1 MFNINSILFFNIE
14 LEVLMV
20 DNFDYII
27 VGAGSAG
34 CVLANRL
41 SVNGKYSV
49 CLLEAGPPDW
59 NPLIHIPAGFMK
71 TLTNPSVNWLF
82 KAEPSWGTNGR
93 IIDIPRG
100 KTLGGSSSI
109 NGMVF
114 NRGQNMDFD
123 VWAQKGN
130 KGWSYSDLLPYFKRY
145 ENRLG
150 KHDEIF
156 RGTEGELP
164 ITDLEYRDP
173 LCEAFIKG
181 AVQEG
186 IPLNKDYNGES
197 QEGVS
202 YVQRTTKGRFR
213 VSSAKAF
220 LNPVK
225 SRQNLNIITNAFVT
239 KIIIKNKTATGVE
252 YFKGGRRGKK
262 LIISANKEV
271 ILSSGVIK
279 SPHLLH
285 LSGIGPGEYLKDIG
299 IDVINDL
306 QGVGKNLRDHFAPR
320 LTARAKNVETINEK
334 SRGIKL
340 VKEIGKYLLGK
351 QSIVNLSPT
360 LVYCFWH
367 SNEAI
372 RNHDLQMTFTPA
384 SYKEGVQS
392 TLDSEPGFTVAA
404 WQQRPE
410 SLGWVKAKSNDPFNS
425 PEIQPNYLDAEEDK
439 RVVVAG
445 LKLSRR
451 LMHSEA
457 LSNYFDYEVYPGLD
471 VQTDEELLQ
480 IARERG
486 TTTYHQMGTCRMGP
500 KTDPTAV
507 VDNRLKVYGI
517 ENVRVIDAS
526 IMPTMLSAN
535 LHSGATLIGEKGS
548 DLVLGKEPLETIN
561 LNY

>member
-1 MFNINSILFFNIE
+1 MA
-14 LEVLMV
+14 

-27 VGAGSAG
+27 VGAGSSG

-41 SVNGKYSV
+41 SANSKNSV
-49 CLLEAGPPDW
+49 CVLEAGPPDW
-59 NPLIHIPAGFMK
+59 NPFIHIPAGFMK
-71 TLTNPSVNWLF
+71 TLVNPNVNWLF
-82 KAEPSWGTNGR
+82 KSEPSWGTDGR
-93 IIDIPRG
+93 VIDIPRG

-114 NRGQNMDFD
+114 NRGQNLDFD

-130 KGWSYSDLLPYFKRY
+130 KGWSYSDLLPYFKKY
-145 ENRLG
+145 EKRLG
-150 KHDEIF
+150 EFDDVY
-156 RGTEGELP
+156 RGTQGELP

-173 LCEAFIKG
+173 LCEAFIKS
-181 AVQEG
+181 AIEQG
-186 IPLNKDYNGES
+186 IPLNKDYNGKL

-202 YVQRTTKGRFR
+202 YVQRTTRGRFR
-213 VSSAKAF
+213 VSAAKAF
-220 LNPVK
+220 LKPAK
-225 SRQNLNIITNAFVT
+225 SRKNLQIITNAFVT
-239 KIIIKNKTATGVE
+239 KINFNNKTAIGVE
-252 YFKGGRRGKK
+252 YLIGGRGGKK
-262 LIISANKEV
+262 INLKANKEI

-279 SPHLLH
+279 SPHILH
-285 LSGIGPGEYLKDIG
+285 MSGVGPVEDLKKLG
-299 IDVINDL
+299 IDVIHDL
-306 QGVGKNLRDHFAPR
+306 KGVGMNLRDHFAPR
-320 LTARAKNVETINEK
+320 LTARAKNVETVNEK
-334 SRGIKL
+334 SRGFKL
-340 VKEIGKYLLGK
+340 LKEIGKYIIGK

-367 SNEAI
+367 SNEEI

-392 TLDSEPGFTVAA
+392 TLDTEPGFTVTA

-410 SLGWVKAKSNDPFNS
+410 SLGWIKSKTNDPFDA
-425 PEIQPNYLDAEEDK
+425 PLIQPNYLDAEEDK

-451 LMHSEA
+451 LMHSKS
-457 LSNYFDYEVYPGLD
+457 LSHYFDYEVYPGIEK
-471 VQTDEELLQ
+471 QSDEDLLQ
-480 IARERG
+480 VARERG

-507 VDNRLKVYGI
+507 VDDNLKVYGL
-517 ENVRVIDAS
+517 NNLRVIDAS

-548 DLVLGKEPLETIN
+548 DLVLGKDPIDPIV

>member
-1 MFNINSILFFNIE
+1 MNS
-14 LEVLMV
+14 
-20 DNFDYII
+20 FDYII

-41 SVNGKYSV
+41 SADGKNTV

-59 NPLIHIPAGFMK
+59 NPFIHIPAGFMK
-71 TLTNPSVNWLF
+71 TLANPSVNWLF
-82 KAEPSWGTNGR
+82 KSEPSWGTAGR

-130 KGWSYSDLLPYFKRY
+130 KGWSYADLLPYFKRY
-145 ENRLG
+145 ETRLG
-150 KHDEIF
+150 DYDDKF
-156 RGTEGELP
+156 RGNQGELP
-164 ITDLEYRDP
+164 ITDLGYSDP
-173 LCEAFIKG
+173 LCEAFIQG
-181 AVQEG
+181 AIDEG
-186 IPLNKDYNGES
+186 IPLNKDYNGEL

-202 YVQRTTKGRFR
+202 YIQRTTKGRFR
-213 VSSAKAF
+213 VSAARAF
-220 LNPVK
+220 LNPAK
-225 SRQNLNIITNAFVT
+225 SRKNLNIVTNAFVT
-239 KIIIKNKTATGVE
+239 KLMIENKTVTGVE
-252 YFKGGRRGKK
+252 LLKGGKNGKK
-262 LIISANKEV
+262 ISIKANKEV

-279 SPHLLH
+279 SPHILQ
-285 LSGIGPGEYLKDIG
+285 LSGVGSGKHLQELG
-299 IDVINDL
+299 IDVIHDL
-306 QGVGKNLRDHFAPR
+306 KGVGMNLRDHFAPR
-320 LTARAKNVETINEK
+320 MTARAKNVATINER
-334 SRGIKL
+334 SRGFKL
-340 VKEIGKYLLGK
+340 FKEIGKYIIGK

-367 SNEAI
+367 SDETI
-372 RNHDLQMTFTPA
+372 RNHDLQLTFTPG

-392 TLDSEPGFTVAA
+392 ALDDEPGFTVAA

-410 SLGWVKAKSNDPFNS
+410 SLGWVKAKNNDPFEA

-439 RVVVAG
+439 RVVVEG

-451 LMHSEA
+451 LMHSKA
-457 LSNYFDYEVYPGLD
+457 LSKYFDYEVYPGLEA
-471 VQTDEELLQ
+471 QSDEELLQ

-507 VDNRLKVYGI
+507 VDSKLKVYGL
-517 ENVRVIDAS
+517 NNLRVIDAS

-535 LHSGATLIGEKGS
+535 LHSGTTMIGEKGS
-548 DLVLGKEPLETIN
+548 DLVLGKTPLQKID
-561 LNY
+561 LQY

>member
-1 MFNINSILFFNIE
+1 
-14 LEVLMV
+14 MV
-20 DNFDYII
+20 NHFDYII

-41 SVNGKYSV
+41 SANSKNSV
-49 CLLEAGPPDW
+49 CLLEAGPSDW
-59 NPLIHIPAGFMK
+59 NPFIHIPAGFMK

-82 KAEPSWGTNGR
+82 KAEPSWGTDGR
-93 IIDIPRG
+93 VIDIPRG

-145 ENRLG
+145 ENRLAE
-150 KHDEIF
+150 HDEVF
-156 RGTEGELP
+156 RGSEGELP

-181 AVQEG
+181 AVEEG
-186 IPLNKDYNGES
+186 IPRNKDYNGQF

-202 YVQRTTKGRFR
+202 YVQRTTQGRFR
-213 VSSAKAF
+213 VSAAKAF
-220 LNPVK
+220 LNPIK
-225 SRQNLNIITNAFVT
+225 SRKNLTIITNAFVS
-239 KIIIKNKTATGVE
+239 KVIIENKTATGVE
-252 YFKGGRRGKK
+252 FLKGGIRGKK
-262 LIISANKEV
+262 IILKANKEV

-279 SPHLLH
+279 SPHLLQ
-285 LSGIGPGEYLKDIG
+285 LSGIGPGKYLKEVG
-299 IDVINDL
+299 IDVIHDL
-306 QGVGKNLRDHFAPR
+306 KGVGMNLRDHFAPR

-334 SRGIKL
+334 SRGLKL
-340 VKEIGKYLLGK
+340 LKEIGKYVLGK

-367 SNEAI
+367 SDESI
-372 RNHDLQMTFTPA
+372 KNHDLQMTFTPA

-392 TLDSEPGFTVAA
+392 TLDTEPGFTVAA

-410 SLGWVKAKSNDPFNS
+410 SLGWVKAKSNSPFDA
-425 PEIQPNYLDAEEDK
+425 PLIQPNYLDAEEDK

-445 LKLSRR
+445 LRLSRR
-451 LMHSEA
+451 LMHSQA
-457 LSNYFDYEVYPGLD
+457 LSKYFDYEVYPGINMQSD
-471 VQTDEELLQ
+471 DELLQ
-480 IARERG
+480 VARERG

-500 KTDPTAV
+500 KSDPTAV
-507 VDNRLKVYGI
+507 VDNNLKVYGLQ
-517 ENVRVIDAS
+517 NLRVIDAS

-548 DLVLGKEPLETIN
+548 DLVLGKEPLETVN

>member
-1 MFNINSILFFNIE
+1 MI
-14 LEVLMV
+14 

-27 VGAGSAG
+27 VGAGSSG

-41 SVNGKYSV
+41 SANGKNSV
-49 CLLEAGPPDW
+49 CILEAGPPDW
-59 NPLIHIPAGFMK
+59 NPFIHIPAGFMK
-71 TLTNPSVNWLF
+71 TLINPNVNWLF
-82 KAEPSWGTNGR
+82 KSEPSWGTDGR

-114 NRGQNMDFD
+114 NRGQNLDFD

-130 KGWSYSDLLPYFKRY
+130 KGWSYSDLLPYFKKY
-145 ENRLG
+145 EKRHG
-150 KHDEIF
+150 EFDDVY
-156 RGTEGELP
+156 RGSQGELP

-173 LCEAFIKG
+173 LCEAFIKS
-181 AVQEG
+181 AIEQG
-186 IPLNKDYNGES
+186 IPLNKDYNGKS

-202 YVQRTTKGRFR
+202 YVQRTTRGRFR
-213 VSSAKAF
+213 VSAAKAF
-220 LNPVK
+220 LNPAK
-225 SRQNLNIITNAFVT
+225 SRQNLQIITNAFVT
-239 KIIIKNKTATGVE
+239 KVNFKNKVAIGVE
-252 YFKGGRRGKK
+252 YLRGGRRGKK
-262 LIISANKEV
+262 INLLANKEV

-279 SPHLLH
+279 SPHILH
-285 LSGIGPGEYLKDIG
+285 MSGVGPAEHLKNIG
-299 IDVINDL
+299 IDVVHDL
-306 QGVGKNLRDHFAPR
+306 KGVGMNLRDHFAPR

-334 SRGIKL
+334 SRGFKL
-340 VKEIGKYLLGK
+340 LKEIGKYIIGK

-367 SNEAI
+367 SNEEI

-392 TLDSEPGFTVAA
+392 TLDTEPGFTVTA

-410 SLGWVKAKSNDPFNS
+410 SLGWVKSKTNDPFDA
-425 PEIQPNYLDAEEDK
+425 PLIQPNYLDADEDK

-451 LMHSEA
+451 LMHSKA
-457 LSNYFDYEVYPGLD
+457 LSHYFDYEVYPGIEK
-471 VQTDEELLQ
+471 QSDEELLQ
-480 IARERG
+480 VARERG

-500 KTDPTAV
+500 KSDPTAV
-507 VDNRLKVYGI
+507 VDDNLKVYGLKNI
-517 ENVRVIDAS
+517 RVIDAS

-548 DLVLGKEPLETIN
+548 DLVLGNNPIDPMI

>member
-1 MFNINSILFFNIE
+1 MSN
-14 LEVLMV
+14 
-20 DNFDYII
+20 NFDYII
-27 VGAGSAG
+27 VGAGSSG

-41 SVNGKYSV
+41 SANPKNSV

-59 NPLIHIPAGFMK
+59 NPFIHIPAGFIK

-82 KAEPSWGTNGR
+82 KSEPSWGTAGR
-93 IIDIPRG
+93 VIDIPRG

-114 NRGQNMDFD
+114 NRGQNLDFD

-145 ENRLG
+145 ENRIG
-150 KHDEIF
+150 EYDEKY
-156 RGTEGELP
+156 RGSLGELP

-181 AVQEG
+181 AIEEG
-186 IPLNKDYNGES
+186 IPLNKDYNGET

-213 VSSAKAF
+213 VSAARAF
-220 LNPVK
+220 LNPAK
-225 SRQNLNIITNAFVT
+225 NRKNLKIITNAFVT
-239 KIIIKNKTATGVE
+239 KVIVDNKIATGVE
-252 YFKGGRRGKK
+252 YLKGGRSGKK
-262 LIISANKEV
+262 INLIANKEV

-279 SPHLLH
+279 SPHILH
-285 LSGIGPGEYLKDIG
+285 LSGIGPAKHL
-299 IDVINDL
+299 NDL
-306 QGVGKNLRDHFAPR
+306 GIKVVHDLKGVGMNLRDHFAPR
-320 LTARAKNVETINEK
+320 MTARAKNIQTINERA
-334 SRGIKL
+334 RGL
-340 VKEIGKYLLGK
+340 RLLKEIGKYFLGK

-367 SNEAI
+367 SDEAI

-410 SLGWVKAKSNDPFNS
+410 SLGWVKIKSDDPFVP

-439 RVVVAG
+439 KVVVAG

-451 LMHSEA
+451 LMHSKA
-457 LSNYFDYEVYPGLD
+457 LSKYFDYEVYPGLD
-471 VQTDEELLQ
+471 HQSDDELLQ

-500 KTDPTAV
+500 KSDPTAV
-507 VDNRLKVYGI
+507 VDHNLKVYGI
-517 ENVRVIDAS
+517 QNLRVVDAS

-548 DLVLGKEPLETIN
+548 ALVLGEEPLEKAN

>member
-1 MFNINSILFFNIE
+1 MMN
-14 LEVLMV
+14 
-20 DNFDYII
+20 NFDYII
-27 VGAGSAG
+27 VGAGSSG

-41 SVNGKYSV
+41 SADGKNSV

-59 NPLIHIPAGFMK
+59 NPFIHIPAGFIK
-71 TLTNPSVNWLF
+71 TLINPNVNWLF
-82 KAEPSWGTNGR
+82 KSEPSWGTDGR
-93 IIDIPRG
+93 VIDIPRG

-114 NRGQNMDFD
+114 NRGQNLDFD
-123 VWAQKGN
+123 TWAQKGN
-130 KGWSYSDLLPYFKRY
+130 RGWSYSDLLPYFKKYEKRY
-145 ENRLG
+145 GEY
-150 KHDEIF
+150 DETY
-156 RGTEGELP
+156 RGNKGELP

-181 AVQEG
+181 AIEYG
-186 IPLNKDYNGES
+186 IPLNKDYNGEL

-202 YVQRTTKGRFR
+202 YVQRNTRGRFR
-213 VSSAKAF
+213 VSAAKAF
-220 LNPVK
+220 LNPAK
-225 SRQNLNIITNAFVT
+225 SRSNLQIITNAFVT
-239 KIIIKNKTATGVE
+239 KINFKNKTAIGVE

-262 LIISANKEV
+262 VNLLANKEV

-279 SPHLLH
+279 SPHILH
-285 LSGIGPGEYLKDIG
+285 MSGVGPAEDLQKLG
-299 IDVINDL
+299 IDVIHDL
-306 QGVGKNLRDHFAPR
+306 KGVGMNLRDHFAPR
-320 LTARAKNVETINEK
+320 LTARAKNIETINEK

-340 VKEIGKYLLGK
+340 LKEIGKYVIGK

-367 SNEAI
+367 SNEEI

-392 TLDSEPGFTVAA
+392 TLDTEPGFTVTA

-410 SLGWVKAKSNDPFNS
+410 SLGWIKSKNNDPFDS
-425 PEIQPNYLDAEEDK
+425 PIIQPNYLNAEEDK

-451 LMHSEA
+451 LMHSKA
-457 LSNYFDYEVYPGLD
+457 LSNYFDYEVYPGIEK
-471 VQTDEELLQ
+471 QSDEELLQ
-480 IARERG
+480 VARERG

-500 KTDPTAV
+500 KSDPTAV
-507 VDNRLKVYGI
+507 VDNNLKIYGLKNI
-517 ENVRVIDAS
+517 RVVDAS

-548 DLVLGKEPLETIN
+548 DLVLGNDPIDPIL

>member
-1 MFNINSILFFNIE
+1 MA
-14 LEVLMV
+14 

-27 VGAGSAG
+27 VGAGSSG

-41 SVNGKYSV
+41 SENRKNSV
-49 CLLEAGPPDW
+49 CVLEAGPPDW
-59 NPLIHIPAGFMK
+59 NPFIHIPAGFMK
-71 TLTNPSVNWLF
+71 TLVNPNVNWLF
-82 KAEPSWGTNGR
+82 KSEPSWGTDGR
-93 IIDIPRG
+93 VIDIPRG

-114 NRGQNMDFD
+114 NRGQNLDFD

-130 KGWSYSDLLPYFKRY
+130 KGWSYSDLLPYFKKY
-145 ENRLG
+145 EKRLG
-150 KHDEIF
+150 EFDDVY
-156 RGTEGELP
+156 RGTQGELP

-173 LCEAFIKG
+173 LCEAFIKS
-181 AVQEG
+181 AIEQG
-186 IPLNKDYNGES
+186 IPLNKDYNGKL

-202 YVQRTTKGRFR
+202 YVQRTTRGRFR
-213 VSSAKAF
+213 VSAAKAF
-220 LNPVK
+220 LKPAK
-225 SRQNLNIITNAFVT
+225 SRKNLQIITNAFVT
-239 KIIIKNKTATGVE
+239 KINFNNKTAIGVE
-252 YFKGGRRGKK
+252 YLIGGRGGKK
-262 LIISANKEV
+262 INLKANKEI

-279 SPHLLH
+279 SPHILH
-285 LSGIGPGEYLKDIG
+285 MSGVGPVEDLKKLG
-299 IDVINDL
+299 IDVIHDL
-306 QGVGKNLRDHFAPR
+306 KGVGMNLRDHFAPR
-320 LTARAKNVETINEK
+320 LTARAKNVETVNEK
-334 SRGIKL
+334 SRGFKL
-340 VKEIGKYLLGK
+340 LKEIGKYIIGK

-367 SNEAI
+367 SNEEI

-392 TLDSEPGFTVAA
+392 TLDTEPGFTVTA

-410 SLGWVKAKSNDPFNS
+410 SLGWIKSKTNDPFDA
-425 PEIQPNYLDAEEDK
+425 PLIQPNYLDAEEDK

-451 LMHSEA
+451 LMHSKA
-457 LSNYFDYEVYPGLD
+457 LSHYFDYEVYPGIEK
-471 VQTDEELLQ
+471 QSDEELLQ
-480 IARERG
+480 VARERG

-507 VDNRLKVYGI
+507 VDDNLKVYGL
-517 ENVRVIDAS
+517 NNLRVIDAS

-548 DLVLGKEPLETIN
+548 DLVLGKDPIDPIV

>member
-1 MFNINSILFFNIE
+1 MNS
-14 LEVLMV
+14 
-20 DNFDYII
+20 FDYII

-41 SVNGKYSV
+41 SADGKNTV

-59 NPLIHIPAGFMK
+59 NPFIHIPAGFMK
-71 TLTNPSVNWLF
+71 TLANPSVNWLF
-82 KAEPSWGTNGR
+82 KSEPSWGTAGR

-130 KGWSYSDLLPYFKRY
+130 KGWSYADLLPYFKRY
-145 ENRLG
+145 ETRLG
-150 KHDEIF
+150 DYDDKF
-156 RGTEGELP
+156 RGNQGELP
-164 ITDLEYRDP
+164 ITDLGYSDP
-173 LCEAFIKG
+173 LCEAFIQG
-181 AVQEG
+181 AIDEG
-186 IPLNKDYNGES
+186 IPLNKDYNGEL

-202 YVQRTTKGRFR
+202 YIQRTTKGRFR
-213 VSSAKAF
+213 VSAARAF
-220 LNPVK
+220 LNPAK
-225 SRQNLNIITNAFVT
+225 SRKNLNIVTNAFVT
-239 KIIIKNKTATGVE
+239 KLMIENKTATGVE
-252 YFKGGRRGKK
+252 LLKGGKNGKK
-262 LIISANKEV
+262 ISIKANKEV

-279 SPHLLH
+279 SPHILQ
-285 LSGIGPGEYLKDIG
+285 LSGVGSGKHLQELG
-299 IDVINDL
+299 IDVIHDL
-306 QGVGKNLRDHFAPR
+306 KGVGMNLRDHFAPR
-320 LTARAKNVETINEK
+320 MTARAKNVATINER
-334 SRGIKL
+334 SRGFKL
-340 VKEIGKYLLGK
+340 FKEIGKYIIGK

-367 SNEAI
+367 SDETI
-372 RNHDLQMTFTPA
+372 RNHDLQLTFTPG

-392 TLDSEPGFTVAA
+392 ALDVEPGFTVAA

-410 SLGWVKAKSNDPFNS
+410 SLGWVKAKNNDPFEA

-439 RVVVAG
+439 RVVVEG

-451 LMHSEA
+451 LMHSKA
-457 LSNYFDYEVYPGLD
+457 LSKYFDYEVYPGLEA
-471 VQTDEELLQ
+471 QSDEELLQ

-507 VDNRLKVYGI
+507 VDSKLKVYGL
-517 ENVRVIDAS
+517 NNLRVIDAS

-535 LHSGATLIGEKGS
+535 LHSGTTMIGEKGS
-548 DLVLGKEPLETIN
+548 DLVLGKTPLQKID
-561 LNY
+561 LQY

>member
-1 MFNINSILFFNIE
+1 MA
-14 LEVLMV
+14 

-27 VGAGSAG
+27 VGAGSSG

-41 SVNGKYSV
+41 SANHKNSV
-49 CLLEAGPPDW
+49 CVLEAGPPDW
-59 NPLIHIPAGFMK
+59 NPFIHIPAGFMK
-71 TLTNPSVNWLF
+71 TLVNPNVNWLF
-82 KAEPSWGTNGR
+82 KSEPSWGTDGR
-93 IIDIPRG
+93 VIDIPRG

-114 NRGQNMDFD
+114 NRGQNLDFD

-130 KGWSYSDLLPYFKRY
+130 KGWSYSDLLPYFKKY
-145 ENRLG
+145 EKRLG
-150 KHDEIF
+150 EFDDVY
-156 RGTEGELP
+156 RGTQGELP

-173 LCEAFIKG
+173 LCEAFIKS
-181 AVQEG
+181 AIEQG
-186 IPLNKDYNGES
+186 IPLNKDYNGKL

-202 YVQRTTKGRFR
+202 YVQRTTRGRFR
-213 VSSAKAF
+213 VSAAKAF
-220 LNPVK
+220 LKPAK
-225 SRQNLNIITNAFVT
+225 SRKNLQIITNAFVT
-239 KIIIKNKTATGVE
+239 KINFNNKTAIGVE
-252 YFKGGRRGKK
+252 YLIGGRGGKK
-262 LIISANKEV
+262 INLKANKEI

-279 SPHLLH
+279 SPHILH
-285 LSGIGPGEYLKDIG
+285 MSGVGPVEDLKKLG
-299 IDVINDL
+299 IDVIHDL
-306 QGVGKNLRDHFAPR
+306 KGVGMNLRDHFAPR
-320 LTARAKNVETINEK
+320 LTARAKNVETVNEK
-334 SRGIKL
+334 SRGFKL
-340 VKEIGKYLLGK
+340 LKEIGKYIIGK

-367 SNEAI
+367 SNETI

-392 TLDSEPGFTVAA
+392 TLDTEPGFTVTA

-410 SLGWVKAKSNDPFNS
+410 SLGWIKSKTNDPFDA
-425 PEIQPNYLDAEEDK
+425 PLIQPNYLDAEEDK

-451 LMHSEA
+451 LMHSKA
-457 LSNYFDYEVYPGLD
+457 LSHYFDYEVYPGIEK
-471 VQTDEELLQ
+471 QSDEELLQ
-480 IARERG
+480 VARERG

-507 VDNRLKVYGI
+507 VDDNLKVYGL
-517 ENVRVIDAS
+517 NNLRVIDAS

-548 DLVLGKEPLETIN
+548 DLVLGKDPIDPIV

>member
-1 MFNINSILFFNIE
+1 MDS
-14 LEVLMV
+14 
-20 DNFDYII
+20 FDYII

-41 SVNGKYSV
+41 SADRKNSV
-49 CLLEAGPPDW
+49 CLLEAGPVDW

-71 TLTNPSVNWLF
+71 TLTNPNVNWLF
-82 KAEPSWGTNGR
+82 QAEPSWGTDGR

-130 KGWSYSDLLPYFKRY
+130 RGWSYSDILPYFKKY
-145 ENRLG
+145 ENRSGDL
-150 KHDEIF
+150 DETY
-156 RGTEGELP
+156 RGTHGELP

-173 LCEAFIKG
+173 LCDAFIKG
-181 AVQEG
+181 AVEEG
-186 IPLNKDYNGES
+186 IPLNNDYNGKS

-225 SRQNLNIITNAFVT
+225 SRKNLNIITNAFVT
-239 KIIIKNKTATGVE
+239 KVIFKNKTAIGVN
-252 YFKGGRRGKK
+252 YQKGGVRGKK
-262 LIISANKEV
+262 ITLNANKEI

-285 LSGIGPGEYLKDIG
+285 LSGVGPVKLLKELG
-299 IDVINDL
+299 IDVVHDL
-306 QGVGKNLRDHFAPR
+306 KGVGMNLRDHFAPR
-320 LTARAKNVETINEK
+320 LTARAKNIETINEK
-334 SRGIKL
+334 SRGYKL
-340 VKEIGKYLLGK
+340 LKEIGKYIIGK

-367 SNEAI
+367 SNEAV

-392 TLDSEPGFTVAA
+392 TLDHEPGFTVAA

-410 SLGWVKAKSNDPFNS
+410 SLGWVKAKSNDPFEA
-425 PEIQPNYLDAEEDK
+425 PLIQPNYLDAEEDK

-445 LKLSRR
+445 LKLARR
-451 LMHSEA
+451 LMHSKA
-457 LSNYFDYEVYPGLD
+457 LSQYFDYEVYPGLD
-471 VQTDEELLQ
+471 KQTDEELLQ

-500 KTDPTAV
+500 QSDETAV
-507 VDNRLKVYGI
+507 VDNSLKVYGLKNI
-517 ENVRVIDAS
+517 RVIDAS

-548 DLVLGKEPLETIN
+548 DLVLGREPLETID
-561 LNY
+561 LDY

>member
-1 MFNINSILFFNIE
+1 MI
-14 LEVLMV
+14 

-27 VGAGSAG
+27 VGAGSSG

-41 SVNGKYSV
+41 SANGKNSV
-49 CLLEAGPPDW
+49 CILEAGPPDW
-59 NPLIHIPAGFMK
+59 NPFIHIPAGFMK
-71 TLTNPSVNWLF
+71 TLINPNVNWLF
-82 KAEPSWGTNGR
+82 KSEPSWGTDGR

-114 NRGQNMDFD
+114 NRGQNLDFD

-130 KGWSYSDLLPYFKRY
+130 KGWSYSDLLPYFKKY
-145 ENRLG
+145 EKRHG
-150 KHDEIF
+150 EFDDVY
-156 RGTEGELP
+156 RGSQGELP

-173 LCEAFIKG
+173 LCEAFIKS
-181 AVQEG
+181 AIEQG
-186 IPLNKDYNGES
+186 IPLNKDYNGKS

-202 YVQRTTKGRFR
+202 YVQRTTRGRFR
-213 VSSAKAF
+213 VSAAKAF
-220 LNPVK
+220 LNPAK
-225 SRQNLNIITNAFVT
+225 SRQNLQIITNAFVT
-239 KIIIKNKTATGVE
+239 KVNFKNKVAIGVE
-252 YFKGGRRGKK
+252 YLRGGRRGKK
-262 LIISANKEV
+262 INLMANKEV

-279 SPHLLH
+279 SPHILH
-285 LSGIGPGEYLKDIG
+285 MSGIGPAELLKNIG
-299 IDVINDL
+299 IDVVHDL
-306 QGVGKNLRDHFAPR
+306 KGVGMNLRDHFAPR
-320 LTARAKNVETINEK
+320 LTARAKNIETINEK
-334 SRGIKL
+334 SRGLKL
-340 VKEIGKYLLGK
+340 LKEIGKYVIGK

-367 SNEAI
+367 SNEEI

-392 TLDSEPGFTVAA
+392 TLDTEPGFTVTA

-410 SLGWVKAKSNDPFNS
+410 SLGWVKSRTSDPFDA
-425 PEIQPNYLDAEEDK
+425 PLIQPNYLDADEDK

-451 LMHSEA
+451 LMHSKA
-457 LSNYFDYEVYPGLD
+457 LSHYFDYEVYPGIEK
-471 VQTDEELLQ
+471 QSDEELLQ
-480 IARERG
+480 VARERG

-500 KTDPTAV
+500 KSDPTAV
-507 VDNRLKVYGI
+507 VDDNLKVYGLKNI
-517 ENVRVIDAS
+517 RVIDAS

-548 DLVLGKEPLETIN
+548 DLVLGNNPIDPVI

>member
-1 MFNINSILFFNIE
+1 MI
-14 LEVLMV
+14 

-27 VGAGSAG
+27 VGAGSSG

-41 SVNGKYSV
+41 SANGKNSV
-49 CLLEAGPPDW
+49 CILEAGPPDW
-59 NPLIHIPAGFMK
+59 NPFIHIPAGFMK
-71 TLTNPSVNWLF
+71 TLINPNVNWFF
-82 KAEPSWGTNGR
+82 KSEPSWGTDGR

-114 NRGQNMDFD
+114 NRGQNLDFD

-130 KGWSYSDLLPYFKRY
+130 KGWSYSDLLPYFKKY
-145 ENRLG
+145 EKRHG
-150 KHDEIF
+150 EFDDVY
-156 RGTEGELP
+156 RGSQGELP

-173 LCEAFIKG
+173 LCEAFIKS
-181 AVQEG
+181 AIEQG
-186 IPLNKDYNGES
+186 IPLNKDYNGKS

-202 YVQRTTKGRFR
+202 YVQRTTRGRFR
-213 VSSAKAF
+213 VSAAKAF
-220 LNPVK
+220 LNPAK
-225 SRQNLNIITNAFVT
+225 SRQNLQIITNAFVT
-239 KIIIKNKTATGVE
+239 KVNFKNKVAIGVE
-252 YFKGGRRGKK
+252 YLRGGRRGKK
-262 LIISANKEV
+262 INLIANKEV

-279 SPHLLH
+279 SPHILH
-285 LSGIGPGEYLKDIG
+285 MSGVGPAEHLKNIG
-299 IDVINDL
+299 IDVVHDL
-306 QGVGKNLRDHFAPR
+306 KGVGMNLRDHFAPR
-320 LTARAKNVETINEK
+320 LTARAKNIETINEK
-334 SRGIKL
+334 SRGLKL
-340 VKEIGKYLLGK
+340 LKEIGKYVIGK

-367 SNEAI
+367 SNEEI

-392 TLDSEPGFTVAA
+392 TLDTEPGFTVTA

-410 SLGWVKAKSNDPFNS
+410 SLGWVKSRTNDPFDA
-425 PEIQPNYLDAEEDK
+425 PLIQPNYLDADEDK

-451 LMHSEA
+451 LMHSKA
-457 LSNYFDYEVYPGLD
+457 LSHYFDYEVYPGIEK
-471 VQTDEELLQ
+471 QSDEELLQ
-480 IARERG
+480 VARERG

-500 KTDPTAV
+500 KSDPTAV
-507 VDNRLKVYGI
+507 VDDNLKVYGLKNI
-517 ENVRVIDAS
+517 RVIDAS

-548 DLVLGKEPLETIN
+548 DLVLGNNPIDPVI

>member
-1 MFNINSILFFNIE
+1 MA
-14 LEVLMV
+14 

-27 VGAGSAG
+27 VGAGSSG

-41 SVNGKYSV
+41 SANHKNSV
-49 CLLEAGPPDW
+49 CILEAGPPDW
-59 NPLIHIPAGFMK
+59 NPFIHIPAGFMK
-71 TLTNPSVNWLF
+71 TLVNPNVNWLF
-82 KAEPSWGTNGR
+82 KSEPSWGTDGR
-93 IIDIPRG
+93 VIDIPRG

-114 NRGQNMDFD
+114 NRGQNLDFD

-130 KGWSYSDLLPYFKRY
+130 KGWSYSDLLPYFKKY
-145 ENRLG
+145 EKRLG
-150 KHDEIF
+150 EFDDVY
-156 RGTEGELP
+156 RGTQGELP

-173 LCEAFIKG
+173 LCEAFIKS
-181 AVQEG
+181 AIEQG
-186 IPLNKDYNGES
+186 IPLNKDYNGKL

-202 YVQRTTKGRFR
+202 YVQRTTRGRFR
-213 VSSAKAF
+213 VSAAKAF
-220 LNPVK
+220 LKPAK
-225 SRQNLNIITNAFVT
+225 SRKNLQIITNAFVT
-239 KIIIKNKTATGVE
+239 KINFNNKTAIGVE
-252 YFKGGRRGKK
+252 YLIGGRGGKK
-262 LIISANKEV
+262 INLKANKEI

-279 SPHLLH
+279 SPHILH
-285 LSGIGPGEYLKDIG
+285 MSGVGPVEDLKKLG
-299 IDVINDL
+299 IDVIHDL
-306 QGVGKNLRDHFAPR
+306 KGVGMNLRDHFAPR
-320 LTARAKNVETINEK
+320 LTARAKNVETVNEK
-334 SRGIKL
+334 SRGFKL
-340 VKEIGKYLLGK
+340 LKEIGKYIIGK

-367 SNEAI
+367 SNEEI

-392 TLDSEPGFTVAA
+392 TLDTEPGFTVTA

-410 SLGWVKAKSNDPFNS
+410 SLGWIKSKTNDPFDA
-425 PEIQPNYLDAEEDK
+425 PLIQPNYFDAEEDK

-451 LMHSEA
+451 LMHSKA
-457 LSNYFDYEVYPGLD
+457 LSHYFDYEVYPGIEK
-471 VQTDEELLQ
+471 QSDEELLQ
-480 IARERG
+480 VARERG

-507 VDNRLKVYGI
+507 VDDNLKVYGL
-517 ENVRVIDAS
+517 NNLRVIDAS

-548 DLVLGKEPLETIN
+548 DLVLGKDPIDPIV

>member
-1 MFNINSILFFNIE
+1 MI
-14 LEVLMV
+14 

-27 VGAGSAG
+27 VGAGSSG

-41 SVNGKYSV
+41 SANGKNSV
-49 CLLEAGPPDW
+49 CILEAGPPDW
-59 NPLIHIPAGFMK
+59 NPFIHIPAGFMK
-71 TLTNPSVNWLF
+71 TLINPNVNWLF
-82 KAEPSWGTNGR
+82 KAEPSWGTDGR

-114 NRGQNMDFD
+114 NRGQNLDFD

-130 KGWSYSDLLPYFKRY
+130 KGWSYSDLLPYFKKY
-145 ENRLG
+145 EKRHG
-150 KHDEIF
+150 EFDDVY
-156 RGTEGELP
+156 RGSQGELP

-173 LCEAFIKG
+173 LCEAFIKS
-181 AVQEG
+181 AIEQG
-186 IPLNKDYNGES
+186 IPLNKDYNGKS

-202 YVQRTTKGRFR
+202 YVQRTTRGRFR
-213 VSSAKAF
+213 VSAAKAF
-220 LNPVK
+220 LNPAK
-225 SRQNLNIITNAFVT
+225 SRQNLKIITNAFVT
-239 KIIIKNKTATGVE
+239 KVNFKNKVAIGVE
-252 YFKGGRRGKK
+252 YLRGGRRGKK
-262 LIISANKEV
+262 INLLANKEV

-279 SPHLLH
+279 SPHILH
-285 LSGIGPGEYLKDIG
+285 MSGVGPAEHLKNIG
-299 IDVINDL
+299 IDVVHDL
-306 QGVGKNLRDHFAPR
+306 KGVGMNLRDHFAPR
-320 LTARAKNVETINEK
+320 LTARAKNIETINEK
-334 SRGIKL
+334 SRGLKL
-340 VKEIGKYLLGK
+340 LKEIGKYVIGK

-367 SNEAI
+367 SNEEI

-392 TLDSEPGFTVAA
+392 TLDTEPGFTVTA

-410 SLGWVKAKSNDPFNS
+410 SLGWIKSKTNDPFDA
-425 PEIQPNYLDAEEDK
+425 PLIQPNYLDAEEDK

-451 LMHSEA
+451 LMHSKA
-457 LSNYFDYEVYPGLD
+457 LSHYFDYEVYPGIEK
-471 VQTDEELLQ
+471 QSDEELLQ
-480 IARERG
+480 VARERG

-507 VDNRLKVYGI
+507 VDDNLKVYGL
-517 ENVRVIDAS
+517 NNLRVIDAS

-548 DLVLGKEPLETIN
+548 DLVLGKDPIDPIV

>member
-1 MFNINSILFFNIE
+1 MI
-14 LEVLMV
+14 

-27 VGAGSAG
+27 VGAGSSG

-41 SVNGKYSV
+41 SANGKNSV
-49 CLLEAGPPDW
+49 CILEAGPPDW
-59 NPLIHIPAGFMK
+59 NPFIHIPAGFMK
-71 TLTNPSVNWLF
+71 TLINPNVNWLF
-82 KAEPSWGTNGR
+82 KSEPSWGTDGR

-114 NRGQNMDFD
+114 NRGQNLDFD

-130 KGWSYSDLLPYFKRY
+130 KGWSYSDLLPYFKKY
-145 ENRLG
+145 EKRHG
-150 KHDEIF
+150 EFDDVY
-156 RGTEGELP
+156 RGSQGELP

-173 LCEAFIKG
+173 LCEAFIKS
-181 AVQEG
+181 AIEQG
-186 IPLNKDYNGES
+186 IPLNKDYNGKS

-202 YVQRTTKGRFR
+202 YVQRTTRGRFR
-213 VSSAKAF
+213 VSAAKAF
-220 LNPVK
+220 LNPAK
-225 SRQNLNIITNAFVT
+225 SRQNLKIITNAFVT
-239 KIIIKNKTATGVE
+239 KVNFKNKVAIGVE
-252 YFKGGRRGKK
+252 YLRGGRRGKK
-262 LIISANKEV
+262 INLLANKEV

-279 SPHLLH
+279 SPHILH
-285 LSGIGPGEYLKDIG
+285 MSGVGPAEHLKNIG
-299 IDVINDL
+299 IDVVHDL
-306 QGVGKNLRDHFAPR
+306 KGVGMNLRDHFAPR
-320 LTARAKNVETINEK
+320 LTARAKNIETINEK
-334 SRGIKL
+334 SRGLKL
-340 VKEIGKYLLGK
+340 LKEIGKYVIGK

-367 SNEAI
+367 SNEEI

-392 TLDSEPGFTVAA
+392 TLDTEPGFTVTA

-410 SLGWVKAKSNDPFNS
+410 SLGWVKSRTSDPFDA
-425 PEIQPNYLDAEEDK
+425 PLIQPNYLDADEDK

-451 LMHSEA
+451 LMHSKA
-457 LSNYFDYEVYPGLD
+457 LSHYFDYEVYPGIEK
-471 VQTDEELLQ
+471 QSDEELLQ
-480 IARERG
+480 VARERG

-500 KTDPTAV
+500 KSDPTAV
-507 VDNRLKVYGI
+507 VDDNLKVYGLKNI
-517 ENVRVIDAS
+517 RVIDAS

-548 DLVLGKEPLETIN
+548 DLVLGNNPIDPVI

>member
-1 MFNINSILFFNIE
+1 MMN
-14 LEVLMV
+14 
-20 DNFDYII
+20 NFDYII
-27 VGAGSAG
+27 VGAGSSG

-41 SVNGKYSV
+41 SADGKNSV

-59 NPLIHIPAGFMK
+59 NPFIHIPAGFIK
-71 TLTNPSVNWLF
+71 TLINPNVNWLF
-82 KAEPSWGTNGR
+82 KSEPSWGTDGR
-93 IIDIPRG
+93 VIDIPRG

-114 NRGQNMDFD
+114 NRGQNLDFD
-123 VWAQKGN
+123 TWAQKGN
-130 KGWSYSDLLPYFKRY
+130 RGWSYSDLLPYFKKYEKRY
-145 ENRLG
+145 GEY
-150 KHDEIF
+150 DETY
-156 RGTEGELP
+156 RGNKGELP

-181 AVQEG
+181 AIEYG
-186 IPLNKDYNGES
+186 IPLNKDYNGEL

-202 YVQRTTKGRFR
+202 YVQRNTRGRFR
-213 VSSAKAF
+213 VSAAKAF
-220 LNPVK
+220 LNPAK
-225 SRQNLNIITNAFVT
+225 SRSNLQIITNAFVT
-239 KIIIKNKTATGVE
+239 KINFKNKTALGVE

-262 LIISANKEV
+262 VNLLANKEV

-279 SPHLLH
+279 SPHILH
-285 LSGIGPGEYLKDIG
+285 MSGVGPAEDLQKLG
-299 IDVINDL
+299 IDVVHDL
-306 QGVGKNLRDHFAPR
+306 KGVGMNLRDHFAPR
-320 LTARAKNVETINEK
+320 LTARAKNIETINEK

-340 VKEIGKYLLGK
+340 LKEIGKYVIGK

-367 SNEAI
+367 SNEEI

-392 TLDSEPGFTVAA
+392 TLDTEPGFTVTA

-410 SLGWVKAKSNDPFNS
+410 SLGWIKSKNNDPFDS
-425 PEIQPNYLDAEEDK
+425 PIIQPNYLNAEEDK

-451 LMHSEA
+451 LMHSKA
-457 LSNYFDYEVYPGLD
+457 LSNYFDYEVYPGIEK
-471 VQTDEELLQ
+471 QSDEELLQ
-480 IARERG
+480 VARERG

-500 KTDPTAV
+500 KSDPTAV
-507 VDNRLKVYGI
+507 VDNNLKIYGL
-517 ENVRVIDAS
+517 ENIRVIDAS

-548 DLVLGKEPLETIN
+548 DLVLGNDPIDPIL

>member
-1 MFNINSILFFNIE
+1 MI
-14 LEVLMV
+14 

-27 VGAGSAG
+27 VGAGSSG

-41 SVNGKYSV
+41 SANGNNSV
-49 CLLEAGPPDW
+49 CILEAGPPDW
-59 NPLIHIPAGFMK
+59 NPFIHIPAGFMK
-71 TLTNPSVNWLF
+71 TLINPNVNWLF
-82 KAEPSWGTNGR
+82 KAEPSWGTDGR

-114 NRGQNMDFD
+114 NRGQNLDFD

-130 KGWSYSDLLPYFKRY
+130 KGWSYSDLLPYFKKY
-145 ENRLG
+145 EKRHG
-150 KHDEIF
+150 EFDDVY
-156 RGTEGELP
+156 RGNQGELP

-173 LCEAFIKG
+173 LCEAFIKS
-181 AVQEG
+181 AMEQG
-186 IPLNKDYNGES
+186 IPLNKDYNGRS

-202 YVQRTTKGRFR
+202 YVQRTTRGRFR
-213 VSSAKAF
+213 VSAAKAF
-220 LNPVK
+220 LKPAK
-225 SRQNLNIITNAFVT
+225 SRKNLQIITNAFVT
-239 KIIIKNKTATGVE
+239 KINFNNKTAIGVE
-252 YFKGGRRGKK
+252 YLIGGRGGKK
-262 LIISANKEV
+262 INLRANKEI

-279 SPHLLH
+279 SPHILH
-285 LSGIGPGEYLKDIG
+285 MSGVGPVEDLKKLG
-299 IDVINDL
+299 IDVIHDL
-306 QGVGKNLRDHFAPR
+306 KGVGMNLRDHFAPR
-320 LTARAKNVETINEK
+320 LTARAKNVETVNEK
-334 SRGIKL
+334 SRGFKL
-340 VKEIGKYLLGK
+340 LKEIGKYIIGK

-367 SNEAI
+367 SNEEI

-392 TLDSEPGFTVAA
+392 TLDTEPGFTVTA

-410 SLGWVKAKSNDPFNS
+410 SLGWIKSKTNDPFDA
-425 PEIQPNYLDAEEDK
+425 PLIQPNYLDAEEDK

-451 LMHSEA
+451 LMHSKA
-457 LSNYFDYEVYPGLD
+457 LSHYFDYEVYPGIEK
-471 VQTDEELLQ
+471 QSDEELLQ
-480 IARERG
+480 VARERG

-507 VDNRLKVYGI
+507 VDDNLKVYGL
-517 ENVRVIDAS
+517 NNLRVIDAS

-548 DLVLGKEPLETIN
+548 DLVLGKDPIDPIV

>member
-1 MFNINSILFFNIE
+1 MA
-14 LEVLMV
+14 

-41 SVNGKYSV
+41 SANNKYSV
-49 CLLEAGPPDW
+49 CILEAGPPDW
-59 NPLIHIPAGFMK
+59 NPFIHIPAGFMK
-71 TLTNPSVNWLF
+71 TLVNPNVNWLF
-82 KAEPSWGTNGR
+82 KSEPSWGTDGR
-93 IIDIPRG
+93 VIDIPRG

-114 NRGQNMDFD
+114 NRGQNLDFD

-130 KGWSYSDLLPYFKRY
+130 KGWSYSDLLPYFKKY
-145 ENRLG
+145 EKRFG
-150 KHDEIF
+150 EFDDF
-156 RGTEGELP
+156 YRGTQGELP

-181 AVQEG
+181 AIEQG
-186 IPLNKDYNGES
+186 IPLNKDYNGEL

-202 YVQRTTKGRFR
+202 YVQRTTRGRFR
-213 VSSAKAF
+213 VSAAKAF
-220 LNPVK
+220 LNPAK
-225 SRQNLNIITNAFVT
+225 SRQNLQVITNAFVT
-239 KIIIKNKTATGVE
+239 KINFTNKTAIGVE
-252 YFKGGRRGKK
+252 YLKGGRRGNKVN
-262 LIISANKEV
+262 LIANKEV

-279 SPHLLH
+279 SPHILH
-285 LSGIGPGEYLKDIG
+285 MSGVGPAEDLKKIG
-299 IDVINDL
+299 IDVIHDL
-306 QGVGKNLRDHFAPR
+306 KGVGMNLRDHFAPR

-334 SRGIKL
+334 SRGLKL
-340 VKEIGKYLLGK
+340 LKEIGKYIIGK

-367 SNEAI
+367 SNEEI

-392 TLDSEPGFTVAA
+392 TLDTEPGFTVTA

-410 SLGWVKAKSNDPFNS
+410 SLGWIKSKTNNPFDA
-425 PEIQPNYLDAEEDK
+425 PLIQPNYLDAEEDK

-451 LMHSEA
+451 LMHSRA
-457 LSNYFDYEVYPGLD
+457 LSHYFDYEVYPGIEK
-471 VQTDEELLQ
+471 QSDEELLQ
-480 IARERG
+480 VARERG

-500 KTDPTAV
+500 KSDPTAV
-507 VDNRLKVYGI
+507 VDDNLKVYGLN
-517 ENVRVIDAS
+517 NVRVIDAS

-548 DLVLGKEPLETIN
+548 DLVLGKDPIDPIV

>member
-1 MFNINSILFFNIE
+1 MA
-14 LEVLMV
+14 

-41 SVNGKYSV
+41 SANNKYSV
-49 CLLEAGPPDW
+49 CILEAGPPDW
-59 NPLIHIPAGFMK
+59 NPFIHIPAGFMK
-71 TLTNPSVNWLF
+71 TLVNPNVNWLF
-82 KAEPSWGTNGR
+82 KSEPSWGTDGR
-93 IIDIPRG
+93 VIDIPRG

-114 NRGQNMDFD
+114 NRGQNLDFD

-130 KGWSYSDLLPYFKRY
+130 KGWSYSDLLPYFKKY
-145 ENRLG
+145 EKRFG
-150 KHDEIF
+150 EFDDF
-156 RGTEGELP
+156 YRGTQGELP

-181 AVQEG
+181 AIEQG
-186 IPLNKDYNGES
+186 IPLNKDYNGEL

-202 YVQRTTKGRFR
+202 YVQRTTRGRFR
-213 VSSAKAF
+213 VSAAKAF
-220 LNPVK
+220 LNPAK
-225 SRQNLNIITNAFVT
+225 SRQNLQVITNAFVT
-239 KIIIKNKTATGVE
+239 KINFTNKTAIGVE
-252 YFKGGRRGKK
+252 YLKGGRRGNKVN
-262 LIISANKEV
+262 LIANKEV

-279 SPHLLH
+279 SPHILH
-285 LSGIGPGEYLKDIG
+285 MSGVGPAEDLKKIG
-299 IDVINDL
+299 IDVIHDL
-306 QGVGKNLRDHFAPR
+306 KGVGMNLRDHFAPR

-334 SRGIKL
+334 SRGLKL
-340 VKEIGKYLLGK
+340 LKEIGKYVMGK

-367 SNEAI
+367 SNEEI

-392 TLDSEPGFTVAA
+392 TLDTEPGFTVTA

-410 SLGWVKAKSNDPFNS
+410 SLGWVKSKTSDPFDA
-425 PEIQPNYLDAEEDK
+425 PLIQPNYLDAEEDK

-451 LMHSEA
+451 LMHSKA
-457 LSNYFDYEVYPGLD
+457 LSHYFDHEVYPGIEK
-471 VQTDEELLQ
+471 QSDEELLQ
-480 IARERG
+480 VARERG

-500 KTDPTAV
+500 QSDPTAV
-507 VDNRLKVYGI
+507 VDNNLNVYGLKNI
-517 ENVRVIDAS
+517 RVIDAS

-548 DLVLGKEPLETIN
+548 DLVLGNNPIEPVA

>member
-1 MFNINSILFFNIE
+1 MA
-14 LEVLMV
+14 

-41 SVNGKYSV
+41 SANNKYSV
-49 CLLEAGPPDW
+49 CILEAGPPDW
-59 NPLIHIPAGFMK
+59 NPFIHIPAGFMK
-71 TLTNPSVNWLF
+71 TLVNPNVNWLF
-82 KAEPSWGTNGR
+82 KSEPSWGTDGR
-93 IIDIPRG
+93 VIDIPRG

-114 NRGQNMDFD
+114 NRGQNLDFD

-130 KGWSYSDLLPYFKRY
+130 KGWSYSDLLPYFKKY
-145 ENRLG
+145 EKRFG
-150 KHDEIF
+150 EFDDF
-156 RGTEGELP
+156 YRGTQGELP

-173 LCEAFIKG
+173 LCEAFIKS
-181 AVQEG
+181 AIEQG
-186 IPLNKDYNGES
+186 IPLNKDYNGEL

-202 YVQRTTKGRFR
+202 YVQRTTRGRFR
-213 VSSAKAF
+213 VSAAKAF
-220 LNPVK
+220 LNPAK
-225 SRQNLNIITNAFVT
+225 SRQNLQVITNAFVT
-239 KIIIKNKTATGVE
+239 KINFTNKRAIGVE
-252 YFKGGRRGKK
+252 YLKGGRRGNKVN
-262 LIISANKEV
+262 LIANKEV

-279 SPHLLH
+279 SPHILH
-285 LSGIGPGEYLKDIG
+285 MSGVGPAEDLKKIG
-299 IDVINDL
+299 IDVIHDL
-306 QGVGKNLRDHFAPR
+306 KGVGMNLRDHFAPR

-334 SRGIKL
+334 SRGLKL
-340 VKEIGKYLLGK
+340 LKEIGKYVMGK

-367 SNEAI
+367 SNEEI

-392 TLDSEPGFTVAA
+392 TLDTEPGFTVTA

-410 SLGWVKAKSNDPFNS
+410 SLGWVKSKTSDPFDA
-425 PEIQPNYLDAEEDK
+425 PLIQPNYLDAEEDK

-451 LMHSEA
+451 LMHSKA
-457 LSNYFDYEVYPGLD
+457 LSHYFDHEVYPGIEK
-471 VQTDEELLQ
+471 QSDEELLQ
-480 IARERG
+480 VARERG

-500 KTDPTAV
+500 QSDPTAV
-507 VDNRLKVYGI
+507 VDNNLNVYGLKNI
-517 ENVRVIDAS
+517 RVIDAS

-548 DLVLGKEPLETIN
+548 DLVLGNNPIEPTT

>member
-1 MFNINSILFFNIE
+1 M
-14 LEVLMV
+14 
-20 DNFDYII
+20 
-27 VGAGSAG
+27 
-34 CVLANRL
+34 
-41 SVNGKYSV
+41 
-49 CLLEAGPPDW
+49 LEAGPPDW
-59 NPLIHIPAGFMK
+59 NPFIHIPAGFIK

-82 KAEPSWGTNGR
+82 KSEPSWGTAGR
-93 IIDIPRG
+93 VIDIPRG

-114 NRGQNMDFD
+114 NRGQNLDFD

-145 ENRLG
+145 ENRIG
-150 KHDEIF
+150 EYDEKY
-156 RGTEGELP
+156 RGGLGELP

-181 AVQEG
+181 AIEEG
-186 IPLNKDYNGES
+186 IPLNKDYNGET

-213 VSSAKAF
+213 VSAARAF

-225 SRQNLNIITNAFVT
+225 NRKNLKIITNAFVT
-239 KIIIKNKTATGVE
+239 KVIVDNKTATGIE
-252 YFKGGRRGKK
+252 YFKGGRSGKK
-262 LIISANKEV
+262 ITLIANKEV

-279 SPHLLH
+279 SPHILH
-285 LSGIGPGEYLKDIG
+285 LSGIGPAKHL
-299 IDVINDL
+299 NDL
-306 QGVGKNLRDHFAPR
+306 GIKVVHDLKGVGMNLRDHFAPR
-320 LTARAKNVETINEK
+320 MTARAKNIQTINERA
-334 SRGIKL
+334 RGL
-340 VKEIGKYLLGK
+340 RLLKEIGKYFLGK

-367 SNEAI
+367 SDEAV

-392 TLDSEPGFTVAA
+392 TLDTEPGFTVAA

-410 SLGWVKAKSNDPFNS
+410 SLGWVKIKSDDPFVA

-439 RVVVAG
+439 KVVVAG

-451 LMHSEA
+451 LMHSKA
-457 LSNYFDYEVYPGLD
+457 LSKYFDYEVYPGLD
-471 VQTDEELLQ
+471 YQSDDELLQ

-500 KTDPTAV
+500 KSDPTAV
-507 VDNRLKVYGI
+507 VDNNLKVYGI
-517 ENVRVIDAS
+517 QNLRVIDAS

-548 DLVLGKEPLETIN
+548 SLVLGEEPMEKAN

>member
-1 MFNINSILFFNIE
+1 MA
-14 LEVLMV
+14 

-41 SVNGKYSV
+41 SANNKYSV
-49 CLLEAGPPDW
+49 CVLEAGPPDW
-59 NPLIHIPAGFMK
+59 NPFIHIPAGFMK
-71 TLTNPSVNWLF
+71 TLVNPNVNWLF
-82 KAEPSWGTNGR
+82 KSEPSWGTDGR
-93 IIDIPRG
+93 VIDIPRG

-114 NRGQNMDFD
+114 NRGQNLDFD

-130 KGWSYSDLLPYFKRY
+130 KGWSYSDLLPYFKKY
-145 ENRLG
+145 EKRFG
-150 KHDEIF
+150 EFDDF
-156 RGTEGELP
+156 YRGTQGELP

-173 LCEAFIKG
+173 LCEAFIKS
-181 AVQEG
+181 AIEQG
-186 IPLNKDYNGES
+186 IPLNKDYNGEL

-202 YVQRTTKGRFR
+202 YVQRTTRGRFR
-213 VSSAKAF
+213 VSAAKAF
-220 LNPVK
+220 LNPAK
-225 SRQNLNIITNAFVT
+225 SRPNLQVITNAFVT
-239 KIIIKNKTATGVE
+239 KINFTNKTAIGVE
-252 YFKGGRRGKK
+252 YLKGGRRGNKVN
-262 LIISANKEV
+262 LIANKEV

-279 SPHLLH
+279 SPHILH
-285 LSGIGPGEYLKDIG
+285 MSGVGPAEDLKKIG
-299 IDVINDL
+299 IDVIHDL
-306 QGVGKNLRDHFAPR
+306 KGVGMNLRDHFAPR

-334 SRGIKL
+334 SRGLKL
-340 VKEIGKYLLGK
+340 LKEIGKYVMGK

-367 SNEAI
+367 SNEEI

-392 TLDSEPGFTVAA
+392 TLDTEPGFTVTA

-410 SLGWVKAKSNDPFNS
+410 SLGWVKSKTSDPFDA
-425 PEIQPNYLDAEEDK
+425 PLIQPNYLDAEEDK

-451 LMHSEA
+451 LMHSKA
-457 LSNYFDYEVYPGLD
+457 LSNYFDYEVYPGIEK
-471 VQTDEELLQ
+471 QSDEELLQ
-480 IARERG
+480 VARERG

-500 KTDPTAV
+500 QSDPTAV
-507 VDNRLKVYGI
+507 VDNNLNVYGLKNI
-517 ENVRVIDAS
+517 RVIDAS

-548 DLVLGKEPLETIN
+548 DLVLGNNPIEPVA

>member
-1 MFNINSILFFNIE
+1 MA
-14 LEVLMV
+14 

-41 SVNGKYSV
+41 SANGKYSV
-49 CLLEAGPPDW
+49 CILEAGPPDW
-59 NPLIHIPAGFMK
+59 NPFIHIPAGFMK
-71 TLTNPSVNWLF
+71 TLINPNVNWLF
-82 KAEPSWGTNGR
+82 KAEPSWGTDGR
-93 IIDIPRG
+93 VIDIPRG

-114 NRGQNMDFD
+114 NRGQNLDFD

-130 KGWSYSDLLPYFKRY
+130 KGWSYSDLLPYFKKY
-145 ENRLG
+145 EQRFGELN
-150 KHDEIF
+150 DIY
-156 RGTEGELP
+156 RGTQGELP

-173 LCEAFIKG
+173 LCEAFIKS
-181 AVQEG
+181 AVEQG

-202 YVQRTTKGRFR
+202 YVQRTTRGRFR
-213 VSSAKAF
+213 VSAAKAF
-220 LNPVK
+220 LNPAK
-225 SRQNLNIITNAFVT
+225 SRQNLQVITNAFVT
-239 KIIIKNKTATGVE
+239 KINFKNKTAMGVE
-252 YFKGGRRGKK
+252 YLIGGRRGKQVN
-262 LIISANKEV
+262 LIANKEV

-279 SPHLLH
+279 SPHILH
-285 LSGIGPGEYLKDIG
+285 MSGVGPAEDLKKIG
-299 IDVINDL
+299 IDVIHDL
-306 QGVGKNLRDHFAPR
+306 RGVGMNLRDHFAPR

-334 SRGIKL
+334 SRGLKL
-340 VKEIGKYLLGK
+340 LKEIGKYIIGK

-367 SNEAI
+367 SNEEI

-392 TLDSEPGFTVAA
+392 TLDTEPGFTVTA

-410 SLGWVKAKSNDPFNS
+410 SLGWIKSKTNNPFDA
-425 PEIQPNYLDAEEDK
+425 PLIQPNYLDAEEDK

-451 LMHSEA
+451 LMHSRA
-457 LSNYFDYEVYPGLD
+457 LSHYFDYEVYPGIEK
-471 VQTDEELLQ
+471 QSDEELLQ
-480 IARERG
+480 VARERG

-500 KTDPTAV
+500 KSDPTAV
-507 VDNRLKVYGI
+507 VDDNLKVYGLNNI
-517 ENVRVIDAS
+517 RVIDAS

-548 DLVLGKEPLETIN
+548 DLVLGKDPIDPIV

>member
-1 MFNINSILFFNIE
+1 MI
-14 LEVLMV
+14 

-27 VGAGSAG
+27 VGAGSSG

-41 SVNGKYSV
+41 SANGKNSV
-49 CLLEAGPPDW
+49 CILEAGPPDW
-59 NPLIHIPAGFMK
+59 NPFIHIPAGFMK
-71 TLTNPSVNWLF
+71 TLINPNVNWLF
-82 KAEPSWGTNGR
+82 KAEPSWGTDGR

-114 NRGQNMDFD
+114 NRGQNLDFD

-130 KGWSYSDLLPYFKRY
+130 KGWSYSDLLPHFKKY
-145 ENRLG
+145 EKRHGEFDDLY
-150 KHDEIF
+150 
-156 RGTEGELP
+156 RGSQGELP

-173 LCEAFIKG
+173 LCEAFIKS
-181 AVQEG
+181 AIEQG
-186 IPLNKDYNGES
+186 IPLNKDYNGKS

-202 YVQRTTKGRFR
+202 YVQRTTRGRFR
-213 VSSAKAF
+213 VSASKAF
-220 LNPVK
+220 LNPAK
-225 SRQNLNIITNAFVT
+225 SRQNLKIITNAFVT
-239 KIIIKNKTATGVE
+239 KVNFKNKIAIGVE
-252 YFKGGRRGKK
+252 YLRGGRRGKK
-262 LIISANKEV
+262 INLLANKEV

-279 SPHLLH
+279 SPHILH
-285 LSGIGPGEYLKDIG
+285 MSGIGPAEHLKNIG
-299 IDVINDL
+299 IDVVHDL
-306 QGVGKNLRDHFAPR
+306 KGVGMNLRDHFAPR
-320 LTARAKNVETINEK
+320 LTARAKNIETINEK
-334 SRGIKL
+334 SRGFKL
-340 VKEIGKYLLGK
+340 LKEIGKYVIGK

-360 LVYCFWH
+360 LGYCFWH
-367 SNEAI
+367 SNEEI

-392 TLDSEPGFTVAA
+392 TLDTEPGFTVTA

-410 SLGWVKAKSNDPFNS
+410 SLGWIKSKTNDPFDA
-425 PEIQPNYLDAEEDK
+425 PLIQPNYLDAEEDK

-451 LMHSEA
+451 LMHSKA
-457 LSNYFDYEVYPGLD
+457 LSHYFDYEVYPGIEK
-471 VQTDEELLQ
+471 QSDEELLQ
-480 IARERG
+480 VARERG

-507 VDNRLKVYGI
+507 VDDNLKDYGL
-517 ENVRVIDAS
+517 NNLRVIDAS

-548 DLVLGKEPLETIN
+548 DLVLGKDPIDPIV

>member
-1 MFNINSILFFNIE
+1 MA
-14 LEVLMV
+14 

-27 VGAGSAG
+27 VGAGSSG

-41 SVNGKYSV
+41 SANPKNSV
-49 CLLEAGPPDW
+49 CVLEAGPPDW
-59 NPLIHIPAGFMK
+59 NPFIHIPAGFMK
-71 TLTNPSVNWLF
+71 TLVNPNVNWLF
-82 KAEPSWGTNGR
+82 KSEPSWGTDGR
-93 IIDIPRG
+93 VIDIPRG

-114 NRGQNMDFD
+114 NRGQNLDFD

-130 KGWSYSDLLPYFKRY
+130 KGWSYSDLLPYFKKY
-145 ENRLG
+145 EKRLG
-150 KHDEIF
+150 EFDNVY
-156 RGTEGELP
+156 RGTQGELP

-173 LCEAFIKG
+173 LCEAFIKS
-181 AVQEG
+181 AIEQG
-186 IPLNKDYNGES
+186 IPLNKDYNGEL

-202 YVQRTTKGRFR
+202 YVQRTTRGRFR
-213 VSSAKAF
+213 VSAAKAF
-220 LNPVK
+220 LKPAK
-225 SRQNLNIITNAFVT
+225 SRKNLQIITNAFVT
-239 KIIIKNKTATGVE
+239 KINFNNKTAIGVE
-252 YFKGGRRGKK
+252 YLIGGRGGKK
-262 LIISANKEV
+262 INLRANKEI

-279 SPHLLH
+279 SPHILH
-285 LSGIGPGEYLKDIG
+285 MSGVGPVEDLKKLG
-299 IDVINDL
+299 IDVIHDL
-306 QGVGKNLRDHFAPR
+306 KGVGMNLRDHFAPR
-320 LTARAKNVETINEK
+320 LTARAKNVETVNEK
-334 SRGIKL
+334 SRGFKL
-340 VKEIGKYLLGK
+340 LKEIGKYIIGK

-367 SNEAI
+367 SNEEI

-392 TLDSEPGFTVAA
+392 TLDTEPGFTVTA

-410 SLGWVKAKSNDPFNS
+410 SLGWIKSKTNDPFDA
-425 PEIQPNYLDAEEDK
+425 PLIQPNYLDAEEDK

-451 LMHSEA
+451 LMHSKA
-457 LSNYFDYEVYPGLD
+457 LSHYFDYEVYPGIEK
-471 VQTDEELLQ
+471 QSDEELLQ
-480 IARERG
+480 VARERG

-507 VDNRLKVYGI
+507 VDDNLKVYGL
-517 ENVRVIDAS
+517 NNLRVIDAS

-548 DLVLGKEPLETIN
+548 DLVLGKDPIDPIV

>member
-1 MFNINSILFFNIE
+1 MA
-14 LEVLMV
+14 

-41 SVNGKYSV
+41 SANNKYSV
-49 CLLEAGPPDW
+49 CILEAGPPDW
-59 NPLIHIPAGFMK
+59 NPFIHIPAGFMK
-71 TLTNPSVNWLF
+71 TLVNPNVNWLF
-82 KAEPSWGTNGR
+82 KSEPSWGTDGR
-93 IIDIPRG
+93 VIDIPRG

-114 NRGQNMDFD
+114 NRGQNLDFD

-130 KGWSYSDLLPYFKRY
+130 KGWSYSDLLPYFKKY
-145 ENRLG
+145 EKRFG
-150 KHDEIF
+150 EFDDF
-156 RGTEGELP
+156 YRGTQGELP

-173 LCEAFIKG
+173 LCEAFIKS
-181 AVQEG
+181 AIEQG
-186 IPLNKDYNGES
+186 IPLNKDYNGEL

-202 YVQRTTKGRFR
+202 YVQRTTRGRFR
-213 VSSAKAF
+213 VSAAKAF
-220 LNPVK
+220 LNPAK
-225 SRQNLNIITNAFVT
+225 SRQNLQVITNAFVT
-239 KIIIKNKTATGVE
+239 KINFTNKTAIGVE
-252 YFKGGRRGKK
+252 YLKGGRRGNKVN
-262 LIISANKEV
+262 LIANKEV

-279 SPHLLH
+279 SPHILH
-285 LSGIGPGEYLKDIG
+285 MSGVGPAEDLKKIG
-299 IDVINDL
+299 IDVIHDL
-306 QGVGKNLRDHFAPR
+306 KGVGMNLRDHFAPR

-334 SRGIKL
+334 SRGLKL
-340 VKEIGKYLLGK
+340 LKEIGKYVMGK

-367 SNEAI
+367 SNEEI

-392 TLDSEPGFTVAA
+392 TLDTEPGFTVTA

-410 SLGWVKAKSNDPFNS
+410 SLGWVKSKTSDPFDA
-425 PEIQPNYLDAEEDK
+425 PLIQPNYLDAEEDK

-451 LMHSEA
+451 LMHSKA
-457 LSNYFDYEVYPGLD
+457 LSNYFDYEVYPGIEK
-471 VQTDEELLQ
+471 QSDEELLQ
-480 IARERG
+480 VARERG

-500 KTDPTAV
+500 QSDPTAV
-507 VDNRLKVYGI
+507 VDNNLNVYGLKNI
-517 ENVRVIDAS
+517 RVIDAS

-548 DLVLGKEPLETIN
+548 DLVLGNNPIEPVA

>member
-1 MFNINSILFFNIE
+1 MNS
-14 LEVLMV
+14 
-20 DNFDYII
+20 FDYII

-41 SVNGKYSV
+41 SADGKNTV

-59 NPLIHIPAGFMK
+59 NPFIHIPAGFMK
-71 TLTNPSVNWLF
+71 TLANPSVNWLF
-82 KAEPSWGTNGR
+82 KSEPSWGTAGR
-93 IIDIPRG
+93 IIEIPRG

-130 KGWSYSDLLPYFKRY
+130 KGWSYADLLPYFKRY
-145 ENRLG
+145 ETRLG
-150 KHDEIF
+150 DYDDKF
-156 RGTEGELP
+156 RGNQGELP
-164 ITDLEYRDP
+164 ITDLGYSDP
-173 LCEAFIKG
+173 LCEAFIQG
-181 AVQEG
+181 AIDEG
-186 IPLNKDYNGES
+186 IPLNKDYNGEL

-202 YVQRTTKGRFR
+202 YIQRTTKGRFR
-213 VSSAKAF
+213 VSAARAF
-220 LNPVK
+220 LNPAK
-225 SRQNLNIITNAFVT
+225 SRKNLNIVTNAFVT
-239 KIIIKNKTATGVE
+239 KLMIENKTATGVE
-252 YFKGGRRGKK
+252 LLKGGKNGKK
-262 LIISANKEV
+262 ISIKANKEV

-279 SPHLLH
+279 SPHILQ
-285 LSGIGPGEYLKDIG
+285 LSGVGSGKYLQELG
-299 IDVINDL
+299 IDVIHDL
-306 QGVGKNLRDHFAPR
+306 KGVGMNLRDHFAPR
-320 LTARAKNVETINEK
+320 MTARAKNVETINER
-334 SRGIKL
+334 SRGFKL
-340 VKEIGKYLLGK
+340 LKEIGKYIIGK

-367 SNEAI
+367 SDETI
-372 RNHDLQMTFTPA
+372 RNHDLQLTFTPG

-392 TLDSEPGFTVAA
+392 ALDVEPGFTVAA

-410 SLGWVKAKSNDPFNS
+410 SLGWVKAKNNDPFEA

-439 RVVVAG
+439 RVVVEG

-451 LMHSEA
+451 LMHSKA
-457 LSNYFDYEVYPGLD
+457 LSKYFDYEVYPGLEA
-471 VQTDEELLQ
+471 QSDEELLQ

-507 VDNRLKVYGI
+507 VDSKLKVYGLNNI
-517 ENVRVIDAS
+517 RVIDAS

-535 LHSGATLIGEKGS
+535 LHSGTTMIGEKGS
-548 DLVLGKEPLETIN
+548 DLVLGKTPLQKID
-561 LNY
+561 LQY

>member
-1 MFNINSILFFNIE
+1 MNS
-14 LEVLMV
+14 
-20 DNFDYII
+20 FDYII

-41 SVNGKYSV
+41 SADGKNTV

-59 NPLIHIPAGFMK
+59 NPFIHIPAGFMK
-71 TLTNPSVNWLF
+71 TLANPSVNWLF
-82 KAEPSWGTNGR
+82 KSEPSWGTAGR

-130 KGWSYSDLLPYFKRY
+130 KGWSYADLLPYFKRY
-145 ENRLG
+145 ETRLG
-150 KHDEIF
+150 DYDDKF
-156 RGTEGELP
+156 RGNQGELP
-164 ITDLEYRDP
+164 ITDLGYSDP
-173 LCEAFIKG
+173 LCEAFIQG
-181 AVQEG
+181 AIDEG
-186 IPLNKDYNGES
+186 IPLNKDYNGEL

-202 YVQRTTKGRFR
+202 YIQRTTKGRFR
-213 VSSAKAF
+213 VSAARAF
-220 LNPVK
+220 LNPAK
-225 SRQNLNIITNAFVT
+225 SRKNLNIVTNAFVT
-239 KIIIKNKTATGVE
+239 KLMIENKTATGVE
-252 YFKGGRRGKK
+252 LLKGGKNGKK
-262 LIISANKEV
+262 ISIKANKEV

-279 SPHLLH
+279 SPHILQ
-285 LSGIGPGEYLKDIG
+285 LSGVGSGKYLQELG
-299 IDVINDL
+299 IDVIHDL
-306 QGVGKNLRDHFAPR
+306 KGVGMNLRDHFAPR
-320 LTARAKNVETINEK
+320 MTARAKNVATINER
-334 SRGIKL
+334 SRGFKL
-340 VKEIGKYLLGK
+340 FKEIGKYIIGK

-367 SNEAI
+367 SDETI
-372 RNHDLQMTFTPA
+372 RNHDLQLTFTPG

-392 TLDSEPGFTVAA
+392 ALDVEPGFTVAA

-410 SLGWVKAKSNDPFNS
+410 SLGWVKAKNNDPFEA

-439 RVVVAG
+439 RVVVEG

-451 LMHSEA
+451 LMHSKA
-457 LSNYFDYEVYPGLD
+457 LSKYFDYEVYPGLEA
-471 VQTDEELLQ
+471 QSDEELLQ

-507 VDNRLKVYGI
+507 VDSKLKVYGL
-517 ENVRVIDAS
+517 NNLRVIDAS

-535 LHSGATLIGEKGS
+535 LHSGTTMIGEKGS
-548 DLVLGKEPLETIN
+548 DLVLGKTPLQKID
-561 LNY
+561 LQY

>member
-1 MFNINSILFFNIE
+1 MI
-14 LEVLMV
+14 

-27 VGAGSAG
+27 VGAGSSG

-41 SVNGKYSV
+41 SANGKNSV
-49 CLLEAGPPDW
+49 CILEAGPPDW
-59 NPLIHIPAGFMK
+59 NPFIHIPAGFMK
-71 TLTNPSVNWLF
+71 TLINPNVNWLF
-82 KAEPSWGTNGR
+82 KSEPSWGTDGR

-114 NRGQNMDFD
+114 NRGQNLDFD

-130 KGWSYSDLLPYFKRY
+130 KGWSYSDLLPYFKKY
-145 ENRLG
+145 EKRHG
-150 KHDEIF
+150 EFDDVY
-156 RGTEGELP
+156 RGSQGELP

-173 LCEAFIKG
+173 LCEAFIKS
-181 AVQEG
+181 AIEQG
-186 IPLNKDYNGES
+186 IPLNKDYNGKS

-202 YVQRTTKGRFR
+202 YVQRTTRGRFR
-213 VSSAKAF
+213 VSAAKAF
-220 LNPVK
+220 LNPAK
-225 SRQNLNIITNAFVT
+225 SRQNLKIITNAFVT
-239 KIIIKNKTATGVE
+239 KVNFKNKVAIGVE
-252 YFKGGRRGKK
+252 YLRGGRRGKK
-262 LIISANKEV
+262 ISLLANKEV

-279 SPHLLH
+279 SPHILH
-285 LSGIGPGEYLKDIG
+285 MSGVGPAEHLKNIG
-299 IDVINDL
+299 IDVVHDL
-306 QGVGKNLRDHFAPR
+306 KGVGMNLRDHFAPR
-320 LTARAKNVETINEK
+320 LTARAKNIETINEK
-334 SRGIKL
+334 SRGLKL
-340 VKEIGKYLLGK
+340 LKEIGKYVIGK

-367 SNEAI
+367 SNEEI

-392 TLDSEPGFTVAA
+392 TLDTEPGFTVTA

-410 SLGWVKAKSNDPFNS
+410 SLGWVKSRTNDPFDA
-425 PEIQPNYLDAEEDK
+425 PLIQPNYLDADEDK

-451 LMHSEA
+451 LMHSKA
-457 LSNYFDYEVYPGLD
+457 LSHYFDYEVYPGIEK
-471 VQTDEELLQ
+471 QSDEELLQ
-480 IARERG
+480 VARERG

-500 KTDPTAV
+500 KSDPTAV
-507 VDNRLKVYGI
+507 VDDNLNVYGLKNI
-517 ENVRVIDAS
+517 RVIDAS

-548 DLVLGKEPLETIN
+548 DLVLGNNPIDPVI

>member
-1 MFNINSILFFNIE
+1 MI
-14 LEVLMV
+14 

-27 VGAGSAG
+27 VGAGSSG

-41 SVNGKYSV
+41 SANGKNSV
-49 CLLEAGPPDW
+49 CILEAGPPDW
-59 NPLIHIPAGFMK
+59 NPFIHIPAGFMK
-71 TLTNPSVNWLF
+71 TLINPNVNWLF
-82 KAEPSWGTNGR
+82 KSEPSWGTDGR

-114 NRGQNMDFD
+114 NRGQNLDFD

-130 KGWSYSDLLPYFKRY
+130 KGWSYTDLLPYFKKY
-145 ENRLG
+145 EKRLG
-150 KHDEIF
+150 EFDDVY
-156 RGTEGELP
+156 RGSQGELP

-173 LCEAFIKG
+173 LCEAFIKS
-181 AVQEG
+181 AIEQG
-186 IPLNKDYNGES
+186 IPLNKDYNGQS

-202 YVQRTTKGRFR
+202 YVQRTTRGRFR
-213 VSSAKAF
+213 VSAAKAF
-220 LNPVK
+220 LNPAK
-225 SRQNLNIITNAFVT
+225 SRQNLQIITNAFVT
-239 KIIIKNKTATGVE
+239 KVNFKNKVAIGVE
-252 YFKGGRRGKK
+252 YLRGGRRGKK
-262 LIISANKEV
+262 INLMANKEV

-279 SPHLLH
+279 SPHILH
-285 LSGIGPGEYLKDIG
+285 MSGIGPAEHLKNIG
-299 IDVINDL
+299 IDVVHDL
-306 QGVGKNLRDHFAPR
+306 KGVGMNLRDHFAPR
-320 LTARAKNVETINEK
+320 LTARAKNIETINEK
-334 SRGIKL
+334 SRGLKL
-340 VKEIGKYLLGK
+340 LKEIGKYVIGK

-367 SNEAI
+367 SNEEI

-392 TLDSEPGFTVAA
+392 TLDTEPGFTVTA

-410 SLGWVKAKSNDPFNS
+410 SLGWIKSKTNDPFDA
-425 PEIQPNYLDAEEDK
+425 PLIQPNYLDAEEDK

-451 LMHSEA
+451 LMHSKA
-457 LSNYFDYEVYPGLD
+457 LSHYFDYEVYPGIEK
-471 VQTDEELLQ
+471 QSDEELLQ
-480 IARERG
+480 VARERG

-507 VDNRLKVYGI
+507 VDDKLKVYGL
-517 ENVRVIDAS
+517 NNLRVIDAS

-548 DLVLGKEPLETIN
+548 DLVLGKDPIDPIV

>member
-1 MFNINSILFFNIE
+1 MA
-14 LEVLMV
+14 

-41 SVNGKYSV
+41 SANNKYSV
-49 CLLEAGPPDW
+49 CILEAGPPDW
-59 NPLIHIPAGFMK
+59 NPFIHIPAGFMK
-71 TLTNPSVNWLF
+71 TLVNPNVNWLF
-82 KAEPSWGTNGR
+82 KSEPSWGTDGR
-93 IIDIPRG
+93 VIDIPRG

-114 NRGQNMDFD
+114 NRGQNLDFD

-130 KGWSYSDLLPYFKRY
+130 KGWSYSDLLPYFKKY
-145 ENRLG
+145 EKRFG
-150 KHDEIF
+150 EFDDF
-156 RGTEGELP
+156 YRGTQGELP

-173 LCEAFIKG
+173 LCEAFIKS
-181 AVQEG
+181 AIEQG
-186 IPLNKDYNGES
+186 IPLNKDYNGEL

-202 YVQRTTKGRFR
+202 YVQRTTRGRFR
-213 VSSAKAF
+213 VSAAKAF
-220 LNPVK
+220 LNPAK
-225 SRQNLNIITNAFVT
+225 SRQNLQVITNAFVT
-239 KIIIKNKTATGVE
+239 KINFTNKTAIGVE
-252 YFKGGRRGKK
+252 YLKGGRRGNKVN
-262 LIISANKEV
+262 LIANKEV

-279 SPHLLH
+279 SPHILH
-285 LSGIGPGEYLKDIG
+285 MSGVGPAEDLKKIG
-299 IDVINDL
+299 IDVIHDL
-306 QGVGKNLRDHFAPR
+306 KGVGMNLRDHFAPR

-334 SRGIKL
+334 SRGLKL
-340 VKEIGKYLLGK
+340 LKEIGKYVMGR

-367 SNEAI
+367 SNEEI

-392 TLDSEPGFTVAA
+392 TLDTEPGFTVTA

-410 SLGWVKAKSNDPFNS
+410 SLGWVKSKTSDPFDA
-425 PEIQPNYLDAEEDK
+425 PLIQPNYLDAEEDK

-451 LMHSEA
+451 LMHSKA
-457 LSNYFDYEVYPGLD
+457 LSHYFDYEVYPGIEK
-471 VQTDEELLQ
+471 QSDEELLQ
-480 IARERG
+480 VARERG

-500 KTDPTAV
+500 QSDPTAV
-507 VDNRLKVYGI
+507 VDNNLNVYGLKNI
-517 ENVRVIDAS
+517 RVIDAS

-548 DLVLGKEPLETIN
+548 DLVLGNNPIEPVA